1 MNRIEHGGDVRC
13 VDVRD
18 FSLRDT
24 LLCGQCFRWEETE
37 PDVFC
42 GVVGDRTL
50 TVLQQGETLVFKDCT
65 LREFDA
71 VLCDYF
77 DLARDYAGIKAA
89 LSTDDTLKTAIGYAP
104 GLRVLRQPPWETL
117 CSFIISQNN
126 NIKRIKG
133 IVARLCECFGKP
145 ILDKAGNLTAY
156 AFPDADTL
164 ARLTEPDLA
173 PLRAGWR
180 AAYLL
185 DAALKVSCGEIALAR
200 LYTCPIDEAR
210 ATLRSIKGV
219 GPKVADCVLL
229 YGFARTEA
237 FPLDVWMKRAMQRY
251 YPDGLPA
258 CAQQY
263 PGLAQQYLFH
273 YIRCGDKDCTTS
285 VCISSNAE

>member
-1 MNRIEHGGDVRC
+1 MIVSEHGADVLC
-13 VDVRD
+13 AGVRD

-37 PDVFC
+37 PDVFF
-42 GVVGDRTL
+42 GIVGERTL
-50 TVLQQGETLVFKDCT
+50 TVLQRGDTLVFQDST
-65 LREFDA
+65 LPEFEA
-71 VLCDYF
+71 VFRSYF
-77 DLARDYAGIKAA
+77 DLGRDYGAIKAA
-89 LSTDDTLKTAIGYAP
+89 LYTDAALKTAIDFAP
-104 GLRVLRQPPWETL
+104 GLRVLRQPPWEAL
-117 CSFIISQNN
+117 CSFILSQNN

-133 IVARLCECFGKP
+133 IVSQLCECFGKP
-145 ILDKAGNLTAY
+145 ILDNAGNLTAY

-164 ARLTEPDLA
+164 ARLNEPDLA

-185 DAALKVSCGEIALAR
+185 DAAQKVSSGEIDVAE

-210 ATLRSIKGV
+210 ETLRSIKGV

-273 YIRCGDKDCTTS
+273 YIRCGDKDCTPS
-285 VCISSNAE
+285 VCISSTAK